1 MNLFAEIT
9 RTNALYYAAHGINAT
24 ELYGTAPN
32 ADEYEVHASMAAGVP
47 AELAEFKPR
56 KLKHGAHY
64 PRTGFQKLGYIE
76 EHLRQTGCTPRES
89 KTVAQ
94 FGTRR
99 ALDADGRLIY
109 TNRLMPGEQ
118 WLDEAA

>member
-9 RTNALYYAAHGINAT
+9 RTNALYCAAHGINAT
-24 ELYGTAPN
+24 
-32 ADEYEVHASMAAGVP
+32 
-47 AELAEFKPR
+47 EFKPR